1 MFTAIKGVVLVAWAF
16 SGYAGTAVP
25 TPVSNFSD
33 IVSCE
38 KAKEQLMKIPKKGG
52 VELQAECLSGV
63 VIAVVNQ
70 PDKKETKVIKDQ
82 IPSENENVPKL
93 P

>member
-1 MFTAIKGVVLVAWAF
+1 MFTAIKGVVLVAWAI
-16 SGYAGTAVP
+16 AGTA
-25 TPVSNFSD
+25 TPSPISNFSD
-33 IVSCE
+33 IASCE
-38 KAKEQLMKIPKKGG
+38 KAKIQLMNKKEGIKI
-52 VELQAECLSGV
+52 QAECLSGV